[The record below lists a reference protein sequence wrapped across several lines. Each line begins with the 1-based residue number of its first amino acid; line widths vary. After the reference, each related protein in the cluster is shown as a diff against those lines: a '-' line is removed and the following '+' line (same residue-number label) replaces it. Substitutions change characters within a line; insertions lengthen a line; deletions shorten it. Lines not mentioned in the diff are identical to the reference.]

1 MIKEEQLRRIIIIGT
16 ALAALAGGTAALA
29 SSSDPNNYSGSSLSV
44 SPAKAGKAKK
54 PVIDAWTQTIN
65 VSSNQA
71 GKDSAPLTDIKTWI
85 YGLKVNSKVAKTCSS
100 SKIEA
105 NYTSCPGKSLVATGH
120 VTSRLGTP
128 DRNPATSEN
137 CGPLTLNV
145 YNGGKNFVWFFFIV
159 PTPATCPG
167 AQTGSAAPYKGTFS
181 RSNGSL
187 VFNVPLPPDVSTDAA
202 NIGSYASLTNEHLV
216 WKKLTKRIKGKKVGY
231 FSSVGCKAGKR
242 PVKVTFTDTT
252 NGSNRFSTT
261 KTSKLT
267 C

>member
-1 MIKEEQLRRIIIIGT
+1 MRRIIIIGI
-16 ALAALAGGTAALA
+16 AIAVLGSGAAAWA
-29 SSSDPNNYSGSSLSV
+29 SSTDPNNYSGSSVSV
-44 SPAKAGKAKK
+44 SPAKAGKAKR
-54 PVIDAWTQTIN
+54 PVIDAWTQTIK

-71 GKDSAPLTDIKTWI
+71 GLDSAPLKDIKTWI

-100 SKIEA
+100 SKIET
-105 NYTSCPGKSLVATGH
+105 NYLSCPGKSLVASGS

-128 DRNPATSEN
+128 DRNPSTSTN

-159 PTPATCPG
+159 SGGPASCPG
-167 AQTGSAAPYKGTFS
+167 AHTGSAAPYKGTFS
-181 RSNGSL
+181 RSNGNL
-187 VFNVPLPPDVSTDAA
+187 VLNVPLPPDVSTDAA
-202 NIGSYASLTNEHLV
+202 NIGAYASLTNEHLV
-216 WKKLTKRIKGKKVGY
+216 WKKLTKRINGKRVGY

-242 PVKVTFTDTT
+242 PIKVTFTDTT

-261 KTSKLT
+261 KTGKLT